1 MREKYLDGI
10 NLSLKVVHIE
20 DKGLNII
27 RLNYMKKFDQLL
39 AFLFENYED
48 ETNWDKLAIEHY
60 KAQSEKYF
68 GYYDISK

>member
-1 MREKYLDGI
+1 MDGI

-60 KAQSEKYF
+60 NAKNIL
-68 GYYDISK
+68 DIMILVNE

>member
-1 MREKYLDGI
+1 MDGI

-48 ETNWDKLAIEHY
+48 ETNWDKLAIE
-60 KAQSEKYF
+60 
-68 GYYDISK
+68 YYNAKNILDIMISVNE

>member
-1 MREKYLDGI
+1 MDGI

-27 RLNYMKKFDQLL
+27 RLNYMKKFDQLF
-39 AFLFENYED
+39 AFLFENYKD

-60 KAQSEKYF
+60 NAKNIL
-68 GYYDISK
+68 DIMISVNE

>member
-1 MREKYLDGI
+1 MDGI

-60 KAQSEKYF
+60 NAKNIL
-68 GYYDISK
+68 DIMISVNE

>member
-1 MREKYLDGI
+1 MREKHLDGI
-10 NLSLKVVHIE
+10 NLSLKVVHID

-60 KAQSEKYF
+60 NAKNIL
-68 GYYDISK
+68 DIMISVNE